1 MFNLGPINQAC
12 TGSVM
17 FGTEF
22 SSAQRPVLNGDHGVI
37 SSTNIFSGPEM
48 VQGALLC
55 FARASCADGLSAG
68 FPQSTVVH

>member
-12 TGSVM
+12 TGNAM
-17 FGTEF
+17 FGTQF
-22 SSAQRPVLNGDHGVI
+22 PSAQRPDSNGDHGDI

-55 FARASCADGLSAG
+55 FARARCADGLSAG